1 MTDLATTQAA
11 AIIAQALA
19 RLTAATQANTGTGGG
34 STAGAVLANGT
45 VPLSAPWNAG
55 QNITAPGF
63 VGPLTGDASLD
74 VKADGTRALTA
85 GWNAGNFRIDS
96 QNSTRDFNIVA
107 YGADPTGAA
116 SSVAAINS
124 AIAAMPANGGV
135 LRAPTGTYLIDA
147 TITLS
152 KSVTIIGDGGE
163 AAATYLTRFLKK
175 STLAGPVF
183 SVQASGVSLRDF
195 YVDGNT
201 GGGATGDGILIIGTS
216 QMFTASRVTVA
227 YNSATGWNMGNN
239 TAAVTDDFKFDAC
252 ISMLNGGH
260 GWMLNSI
267 TPDTNGGTFID
278 CHALNNTG
286 DGYQF
291 LHAQFNAMFG
301 GSAQSNGA
309 NGAHFMVGS
318 AQNSIYGGDYE
329 LNVGSNIL
337 IDAAATTV
345 SIFGILTSKITNNS
359 VSTYGTNIFGDTILS
374 TNAGANSLRLVGSGG
389 ATSISQFPT
398 GAAAY
403 LDNLAVSQA
412 TNFRSS
418 NASSADTTWLTVS
431 GPGVATFQKPLLA
444 GTVIAESETNKA
456 LANGANENITV
467 TSPFV
472 YITGPTAVFS
482 IGGVVATTVGQIVT
496 FWNQVGFAMTV
507 NHADGGS
514 TAANQI
520 RSSTGANVACGGT
533 YWAWFTLQYSAA
545 GYWILLGH
553 S

>member
-1 MTDLATTQAA
+1 MALDVGKNFAKATLSTGYASGA
-11 AIIAQALA
+11 TSLV
-19 RLTAATQANTGTGGG
+19 LTTGGG
-34 STAGAVLANGT
+34 ARFPAPPFNATYYDSGVYADPSDDPSVEIVRVTVVSTDTFTVTRAQEGTSAANHNTAGHTYTLV
-45 VPLSAPWNAG
+45 AG
-55 QNITAPGF
+55 PTAKLLTDILGISI
-63 VGPLTGDASLD
+63 TGDASLD
-74 VKADGTRALTA
+74 VKADGTRALTG

-96 QNSTRDFNIVA
+96 QNSTLDFNIIA

-116 SSVAAINS
+116 SSVAAINA

-135 LRAPTGTYLIDA
+135 LRAPTGTYLIDS

-412 TNFRSS
+412 TTFRSS

-482 IGGVVATTVGQIVT
+482 IGGVVATAEIG
-496 FWNQVGFAMTV
+496 
-507 NHADGGS
+507 
-514 TAANQI
+514 
-520 RSSTGANVACGGT
+520 
-533 YWAWFTLQYSAA
+533 
-545 GYWILLGH
+545 
-553 S
+553 